1 MDPRNRRTS
10 RQSKYQT
17 RPMACRDLLLV
28 GMATSTNFNE
38 ASVSHKAIT
47 LGFGCQAQAGG
58 IILSSYSRNVDVG
71 SLSDGLVVDSGVGD
85 DDDSGLLERSG
96 DVVGEV
102 TGGAVE

>member
-1 MDPRNRRTS
+1 
-10 RQSKYQT
+10 
-17 RPMACRDLLLV
+17 MACRDLLLV